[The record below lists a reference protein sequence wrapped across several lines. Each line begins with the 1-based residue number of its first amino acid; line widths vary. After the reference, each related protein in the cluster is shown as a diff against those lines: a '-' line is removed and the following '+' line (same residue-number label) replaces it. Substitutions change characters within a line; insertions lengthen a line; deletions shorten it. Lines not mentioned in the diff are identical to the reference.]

1 MSIMMCEKLGK
12 RLEAAH
18 GDEKEYDDSAVGHNQ
33 GGRTERAILEMEC
46 ETELFCPHQ

>member
-18 GDEKEYDDSAVGHNQ
+18 GDEKGYADSAVGHNQ